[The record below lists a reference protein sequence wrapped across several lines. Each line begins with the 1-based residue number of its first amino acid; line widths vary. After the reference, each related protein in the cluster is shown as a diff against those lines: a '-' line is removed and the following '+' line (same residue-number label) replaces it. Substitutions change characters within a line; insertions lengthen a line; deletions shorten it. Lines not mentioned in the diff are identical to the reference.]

1 MVRFSPEHPGAIA
14 VLDGAVV
21 RSGDVVEAPAEWV
34 ARIGAAYVGVG
45 GGPCLIPVSSPGV
58 EAAADFIAAVSTPTP
73 LNPETPPATVSVEA
87 SAKPEPVKRKPGRPR
102 KTA

>member
-1 MVRFSPEHPGAIA
+1 MVRFTPEHPGAVA

-45 GGPCLIPVSSPGV
+45 GGPCLIPASSLGV
-58 EAAADFIAAVSTPTP
+58 EAAADFIAAVSAPTP
-73 LNPETPPATVSVEA
+73 FNPETPPAAVAAEA
-87 SAKPEPVKRKPGRPR
+87 APVKRKPGRPR

>member
-1 MVRFSPEHPGAIA
+1 MLRFVPEHPGAIA

-45 GGPCLIPVSSPGV
+45 GGPCLIPVSSSGV
-58 EAAADFIAAVSTPTP
+58 EAAADFIAAVSAPTP
-73 LNPETPPATVSVEA
+73 FNPETPPAAVAAEA
-87 SAKPEPVKRKPGRPR
+87 APVKRKPGRPR